1 MFKGPTKDDYCQAA
15 ANYEMAAAAW
25 MAVYAADGFPNGTAE
40 EIEAFRRQKAEECR
54 QYLDKVSKWEGFVL
68 DARFGMRVKAG
79 METVEWVRA
88 KNGWA

>member
-1 MFKGPTKDDYCQAA
+1 M
-15 ANYEMAAAAW
+15 AW
-25 MAVYAADGFPNGTAE
+25 MYVCDPETWPKGTVE
-40 EIEAFRRQKAEECR
+40 EIETFRRKKADECQ

-79 METVEWVRA
+79 METVVWVKA